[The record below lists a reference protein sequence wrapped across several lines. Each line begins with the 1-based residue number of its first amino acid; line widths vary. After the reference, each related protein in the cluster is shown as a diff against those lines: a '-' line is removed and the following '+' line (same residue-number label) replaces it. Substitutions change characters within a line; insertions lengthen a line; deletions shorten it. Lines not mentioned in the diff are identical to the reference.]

1 MQKARYSTH
10 NIGHYGLAF
19 DYYTHFTSPI
29 RRFPDMMVHRLVTRY
44 MDGGR
49 SVSETKYEDLCD
61 HSSNM
66 EQIAA
71 NAERASIKY
80 KQVEFMSE
88 RLGQTY
94 DGVISGVTEWG
105 LYVELN
111 ENKCEGMIPIRD
123 LDDDYYEFDEKN
135 YCLRGRRKNRIYS
148 LGDAITVKVARANL
162 EKETTGLRT
171 GRVTFC
177 QNDNRICSDRLIYG
191 QKYGHKEK
199 SLSLRVSD
207 FLLLSQSKKK
217 QPNRKQKQ
225 EKQEQNGRK
234 KEYMKVFYLSGS
246 LLHSRATGGAYS
258 LILLQNRDKERT

>member
-1 MQKARYSTH
+1 MIEEFMLLANRRVEELCGTRKTDKGRTVERPMVYRVHDSPSEEKLDRFRQFILRFGHIFKATKGRAVAKELNKLFAQIKGTTEENAVATMAVRSMAKAYYTTD

-29 RRFPDMMVHRLVTRY
+29 RRFPDMMVHRLVTKY

-49 SVSETKYEDLCD
+49 SVSESKYEDLCD

-88 RLGQTY
+88 RLGQIY

-111 ENKCEGMIPIRD
+111 ENKCEGMVPIRD

-135 YCLRGRRKNRIYS
+135 YCLRGRRKNKIYS
-148 LGDAITVKVARANL
+148 LGDAITIRVARANL
-162 EKETTGLRT
+162 EKKQLD
-171 GRVTFC
+171 FA
-177 QNDNRICSDRLIYG
+177 LI
-191 QKYGHKEK
+191 EK
-199 SLSLRVSD
+199 
-207 FLLLSQSKKK
+207 
-217 QPNRKQKQ
+217 
-225 EKQEQNGRK
+225 
-234 KEYMKVFYLSGS
+234 
-246 LLHSRATGGAYS
+246 
-258 LILLQNRDKERT
+258 